1 MFEGLVV
8 STIQSRKYTTAKF
21 FLGTMALY
29 AIALACAFVVSILV
43 SNPRLADTSSV
54 LTVIGQPPMLGGRPN
69 KTPPSRRPPP
79 TDARADPSNAMT
91 LDEILRHR
99 NNPPVIPSID
109 QPPAG
114 PGSAFFEGPPG
125 VGPGIGVPGGN
136 TSVEPALRPEP
147 PKPRPAPQPV
157 VTDAR
162 PVRLTS
168 SVLQGKAIE
177 RIVPLYPE
185 LPKRIRL
192 QGDVSVEVMISA
204 EGRVESARA
213 VSGHPMLV
221 QAALDAARRW
231 RFGPTTLNG
240 VPVRVSG
247 VITFVFKISD

>member
-1 MFEGLVV
+1 MFERLVV
-8 STIQSRKYTTAKF
+8 STIQRRKHTTEKF

-29 AIALACAFVVSILV
+29 LFALGCAFVVSILV
-43 SNPRLADTSSV
+43 SNPRLADTGSV
-54 LTVIGQPPMLGGRPN
+54 LILVGPPPTLGGTPP
-69 KTPPSRRPPP
+69 KTPPSRRPQP
-79 TDARADPSNAMT
+79 TDARADPNHAMT
-91 LDEILRHR
+91 LDEIFRHR
-99 NNPPVIPSID
+99 NNPPVIPNID

-147 PKPRPAPQPV
+147 SKPKPAPQPV
-157 VTDAR
+157 VTDTS

-231 RFGPTTLNG
+231 RFGPRLSTAY
-240 VPVRVSG
+240 RCA
-247 VITFVFKISD
+247 